1 MALRRISK
9 EDVHNITS
17 GQVITDLN
25 NIVKE
30 LVENSIDANSTSIN
44 VTFRKFGLDGLEVS
58 DNGDG
63 IKAEDFQNLCL
74 KNYTSKLENFEKLID
89 VKTLGFRGEA
99 LNSICNVSQ
108 VSILTAAASKAPKG
122 SELFFDREGDL
133 VEQKII
139 NQSKGTT
146 IRVNDIFRTLPVRR
160 LHLEKHSRKE
170 FQKCLQT
177 LMSYLLI
184 LTNIRVIVYN
194 VDGSGKKKIV
204 MKTAGNS
211 LIKDNIVNVYGATG
225 LQGLEEVNLEIDL
238 DEKYSIKING
248 MLSNSSI
255 GSGRLSK
262 DRQYL
267 YINQRPV
274 EFKKIIK
281 LVNDVYKKFNYLQY
295 PMILLNLEIHEHLID
310 INVTPDKKTILLS
323 NKYEI
328 ILMGKLETYLED
340 HWDNEGSYNI
350 PVNES
355 YQEKIQERNSS
366 TMQPKLESFAL
377 FQDSASVQDSLDDI
391 QVELMGEKAVQNS
404 KVIVDINFTT
414 ASKIDD
420 TVPSGQDYCGTG
432 NDHDE
437 DVVGDGDGESVD
449 ADEADNELLYQL
461 EDTASSEPLQFSICN
476 SVATSDRNKLEKNT
490 IKSNMANSID
500 MNRFSPERASSSCCD
515 SCHSVNPDH
524 PKYSINSDKEYIE
537 ANPHNS
543 GQAIAEGE
551 GIDPQKEEEN
561 EQVSFVNQKVRVS
574 DDSLISKNLKRRRT
588 SGRLTLKSSLEAS
601 DISDRNLSEKI
612 LGLSI
617 HKNDFNTME
626 IVGQFN
632 KGFIIVYKRD
642 TDDILIIDQHASD
655 EKFNFEKLIEGTVF
669 ENQPLVV
676 PQKMDLN
683 TIERLTILDNLK
695 IFEKNGFKFK
705 TCVVGDKEEAEAEN
719 FKREELYLT
728 ALPYS
733 KNTIFDLK
741 DLNELVQLVEDEGA
755 STLTIPRPSKVR
767 SMFAMR
773 ACRSSIMIGSS
784 LSRLKMENIVQNLS
798 ALDKPWNCP
807 HGRPT
812 MRHLVKI
819 DQWRSFTDD
828 YQLN

>member
-9 EDVHNITS
+9 GDVHNITS

-63 IKAEDFQNLCL
+63 IKAEDFQNLCR

-99 LNSICNVSQ
+99 LNSLCNISQ
-108 VSILTAAASKAPKG
+108 VSILTAEANKAPKG
-122 SELFFDREGDL
+122 SELTFDREGDL

-139 NQSKGTT
+139 NQSKGST

-160 LHLEKHSRKE
+160 LHLEKNSRKE

-184 LTNIRVIVYN
+184 LTNIRIIVYN
-194 VDGSGKKKIV
+194 IDGSGKKKIV

-238 DEKYSIKING
+238 DEKYIIKING

-281 LVNDVYKKFNYLQY
+281 LINDVYKKFNYLQC

-366 TMQPKLESFAL
+366 ITQPKLESFAL
-377 FQDSASVQDSLDDI
+377 FQDSAGVQDSLDDI
-391 QVELMGEKAVQNS
+391 QVELMEGKAVQNS
-404 KVIVDINFTT
+404 KVIFDINFTT
-414 ASKIDD
+414 APKIGD
-420 TVPSGQDYCGTG
+420 TVPSGQDYSRTG
-432 NDHDE
+432 NDDNE
-437 DVVGDGDGESVD
+437 DGDGEDVD
-449 ADEADNELLYQL
+449 VDEADNEPSYQL
-461 EDTASSEPLQFSICN
+461 EDTASSQPIQSSICN
-476 SVATSDRNKLEKNT
+476 SITKSDRIELEENT
-490 IKSNMANSID
+490 IKSNMASSTDVNQ
-500 MNRFSPERASSSCCD
+500 FSPERASSSCCT
-515 SCHSVNPDH
+515 SCHSENLNH
-524 PKYSINSDKEYIE
+524 LKYSINSDKEYIK
-537 ANPHNS
+537 ANPDES
-543 GQAIAEGE
+543 GQAMAEGE
-551 GIDPQKEEEN
+551 SIDPQKEENN
-561 EQVSFVNQKVRVS
+561 EQISLVNQKVRVS
-574 DDSLISKNLKRRRT
+574 DESLISKNLKRRRA
-588 SGRLTLKSSLEAS
+588 SGQLTLKSSLEAS

-655 EKFNFEKLIEGTVF
+655 EKFNFEKLIEGTMF

-683 TIERLTILDNLK
+683 TIERLTILNNLK
-695 IFEKNGFKFK
+695 VFEKNGFKFK
-705 TCVVGDKEEAEAEN
+705 TSIIGDKEETEVEN

-733 KNTIFDLK
+733 KSTIFDLK
-741 DLNELVQLVEDEGA
+741 DLNELIQLVEDEGA

-819 DQWRSFTDD
+819 DQWSSFTDD